1 MATAP
6 IPLTVIGG
14 FLGAGKTSAVN
25 ALLADP
31 GERRIAVLVNDFGD
45 LAIDAALIAHR
56 GAAVI
61 GLTNGCVCCSLVSG
75 LAQALL
81 DVLSLRPVPD
91 HIVVEGSGVSDP
103 RRIAQFARSDPRLA
117 PDATI
122 VLVAADQ
129 WATLSHDRYVGETV
143 IRQLASATLVV
154 QNKVDLVTADE
165 ARIQR
170 DALAALAPAA
180 SVVST
185 THARLPVE
193 VVLGPLDVPVHA
205 GIALQDAGTR
215 TSSTPATH
223 AQFATRLFR
232 TPACVPRAW
241 LQAALDTLPSAVL
254 RAKGFV
260 RLDESPRTLHLLQ
273 AVAGRWTLLPFAP
286 CEVEAES
293 RVVVIGVAEQLAG
306 ADLTALTAAFGAAG
320 APAAPPQAAG
330 AAVQRDTPRSAA
342 R

>member
-1 MATAP
+1 MATPP

-45 LAIDAALIAHR
+45 LAVDAALIAHR

-61 GLTNGCVCCSLVSG
+61 ALSNGCVCCSLVSG

-81 DVLSLRPVPD
+81 DVLSLDPAPD
-91 HIVVEGSGVSDP
+91 HIVVEASGVSDP

-129 WATLSHDRYVGETV
+129 WAALSHDRHVGETV
-143 IRQLASATLVV
+143 IRQLACASLVV
-154 QNKVDLVTADE
+154 QNKVDLLTADE

-170 DALAALAPAA
+170 DGLAALAPAA
-180 SVVST
+180 SIVST
-185 THARLPVE
+185 TQARLPAD
-193 VVLGPLDVPVHA
+193 VVLGPLDPR
-205 GIALQDAGTR
+205 IAMHGAETGS
-215 TSSTPATH
+215 SSTPMATH
-223 AQFATRLFR
+223 AQFTTRLFR
-232 TPACVPRAW
+232 TSACVPRTW
-241 LQAALDTLPSAVL
+241 LQAALDALPPAVL

-273 AVAGRWTLLPFAP
+273 AVAGRWTLMPFGECPAD
-286 CEVEAES
+286 AES
-293 RVVVIGVAEQLAG
+293 QVVVIGVAEQLAG
-306 ADLTALTAAFGAAG
+306 ADLAALAAAFGDG
-320 APAAPPQAAG
+320 DTGVPAA
-330 AAVQRDTPRSAA
+330 
-342 R
+342 

>member
-1 MATAP
+1 VATAP

-45 LAIDAALIAHR
+45 LAVDAALIAHR

-81 DVLSLRPVPD
+81 DVLALDPVPD
-91 HIVVEGSGVSDP
+91 HIVVEASGVSDP
-103 RRIAQFARSDPRLA
+103 RRVAQFARSDPRLA

-129 WATLSHDRYVGETV
+129 WTALSHDRYVGETV
-143 IRQLASATLVV
+143 IRQLASASLVV

-165 ARIQR
+165 ARAQR

-180 SVVST
+180 CVVST
-185 THARLPVE
+185 THATLPVE
-193 VVLGPLDVPVHA
+193 VVLGPLDSSVHA
-205 GIALQDAGTR
+205 GVALPDAGTR
-215 TSSTPATH
+215 ARSTPPATH
-223 AQFATRLFR
+223 AQFATRVFR
-232 TPACVPRAW
+232 TAACVPRPR
-241 LQAALDTLPSAVL
+241 LQAALDTLPRVVL

-260 RLDESPRTLHLLQ
+260 RLEESPRTLQLLQ
-273 AVAGRWTLLPFAP
+273 AVAGRWTLVPFAECP
-286 CEVEAES
+286 AGAES
-293 RVVVIGVAEQLAG
+293 RVVVIGVAEQLPG
-306 ADLTALTAAFGAAG
+306 ADLTALATAFGDPRASG
-320 APAAPPQAAG
+320 VTGGTPA
-330 AAVQRDTPRSAA
+330 
-342 R
+342 